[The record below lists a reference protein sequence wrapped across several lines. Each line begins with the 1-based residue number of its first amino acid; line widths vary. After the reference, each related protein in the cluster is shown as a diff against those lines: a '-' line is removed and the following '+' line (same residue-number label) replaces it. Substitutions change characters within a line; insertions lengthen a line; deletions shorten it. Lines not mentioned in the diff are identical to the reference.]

1 MEYFIDPIEMPG
13 YNPPD
18 ATTALL
24 QALRA
29 SDGSSAAKGRIY
41 NDWLSTGMSDAD
53 FRALVD
59 ATVGKQSDSDWNYLQ
74 QIAGVQ
80 NVAGQGVA
88 DKAKAYNDL
97 QSSGLDDNSIRAL
110 VTNAVGPQTD
120 EDWSWLTSADKVLDL
135 PADATVKDKATLY
148 NDLQASGYND
158 ANIRNIVQDV
168 NGPQTN
174 EDWSWLTSADKV
186 LDASTGTVADKAS
199 TYNNLLKN
207 SGLSK
212 DQVNSVIRDVAGPQ
226 STSDMNWLQDAAAI
240 QDVAGGTQ
248 QQKTDLYNGLLQAG
262 RNPLEIRQLAT
273 DAVGPQT
280 DTDWAALV
288 EPQVKGPLPPTTT
301 PTYQSSLIQNL
312 RANNTGPYS
321 NNPGVSMVMNPAAPT
336 SDWEFKSEGNS
347 AFNPGVF
354 KQTPATA
361 QQVNDWNNY
370 STYRTNSLTEKQPY
384 LSFTDWLLQKG
395 TGTGTSS
402 PSRPT
407 SGSTTTPTTPSY
419 DPTLGG
425 G

>member
-1 MEYFIDPIEMPG
+1 MTPTFTDPYAVPIEYASPF
-13 YNPPD
+13 
-18 ATTALL
+18 A
-24 QALRA
+24 QALA
-29 SDGSSAAKGRIY
+29 KIDGSVASKGQLY
-41 NDWLSTGMSDAD
+41 NDMVSSGMTDAEL
-53 FRALVD
+53 RALVD
-59 ATVGKQSDSDWNYLQ
+59 STIGLQSDSDWNYLQ

-80 NVAGQGVA
+80 NAATQGVA
-88 DKAKAYNDL
+88 DKAAAYNDL

-135 PADATVKDKATLY
+135 PAAATVKDKATLY
-148 NDLQASGYND
+148 NDLQNAGYND
-158 ANIRNIVQDV
+158 ANIRKIVQDV

-199 TYNNLLKN
+199 TYNNLLKD

-212 DQVNSVIRDVAGPQ
+212 DQINSVISDVSGPQ
-226 STSDMNWLQDAAAI
+226 STSDMSWLQDAAAI

-288 EPQVKGPLPPTTT
+288 EPQVKGPLPPATT
-301 PTYQSSLIQNL
+301 PAYQSSLIQNL

-321 NNPGVSMVMNPAAPT
+321 NNPGVSMVTPPAAPT

-354 KQTPATA
+354 KQPAATP

-407 SGSTTTPTTPSY
+407 SGTSPTF
-419 DPTLGG
+419 DPTSSGG
-425 G
+425 GG